1 MSRSEGYRTYEKDGY
16 TILVGLGARDND
28 RLSLQVAERHDLWLH
43 AAGYAGSHVVIRRTG
58 MDDEVPRPVI
68 DTAAQLAAW
77 HSKAR
82 EAGGKVDV
90 HLCLAGDVS
99 KRRGAPAGEV
109 QLRRYERLRVYSRN
123 PFPD

>member
-16 TILVGLGARDND
+16 TILVGLGAREND

-109 QLRRYERLRVYSRN
+109 QLRRYERIKVYSRN